1 MKPLV
6 ESQTTDAGLVA
17 VPVALEAVVEPRR
30 RPQVP
35 AAALRVMSDEH
46 LARLAA
52 EGDRA
57 AFGVVFH
64 RYHQCLYRYCLSLL
78 RHPEDAADALQSTML
93 RALRAL
99 EGETREI
106 ALRPWLYRIAHN
118 ESIDIVRRRPPSAED
133 ADELLGPCAPDVE
146 AGAEARARLQQLLS
160 DLRELPERQ
169 RGALV
174 MRELAGLDYDQI
186 GAALET
192 SPAGAK
198 QAVYDARQALF
209 ELARGREMDCDGV
222 RLRLSDGD
230 RRSMRA
236 RAVRAHLRE
245 CSECR
250 DFRAFTATR
259 RSTLSGLLPG
269 LPMGMTAN
277 MLRGALAGGTSGGL
291 GSAGSASVVAGVAT
305 AAGIKSLA
313 ALTLV
318 VAAGAGVAQ
327 TLPSGGSHERGLTGV
342 PSAA

>member
-17 VPVALEAVVEPRR
+17 VPVALEAVLEPRR

-64 RYHQCLYRYCLSLL
+64 RYHQCLYRYCLSLV
-78 RHPEDAADALQSTML
+78 RDPEDAADALQSTML

-118 ESIDIVRRRPPSAED
+118 ESIDVLRRRPHYGEGAGALRAAS
-133 ADELLGPCAPDVE
+133 GSDVE
-146 AGAEARARLQQLLS
+146 AGAEARARLQQLMT

-186 GAALET
+186 GAALDT
-192 SPAGAK
+192 SAGGAK
-198 QAVYDARQALF
+198 QAVYEARRALF
-209 ELARGREMDCDGV
+209 ELARGREMD
-222 RLRLSDGD
+222 
-230 RRSMRA
+230 
-236 RAVRAHLRE
+236 
-245 CSECR
+245 
-250 DFRAFTATR
+250 
-259 RSTLSGLLPG
+259 
-269 LPMGMTAN
+269 
-277 MLRGALAGGTSGGL
+277 
-291 GSAGSASVVAGVAT
+291 
-305 AAGIKSLA
+305 
-313 ALTLV
+313 
-318 VAAGAGVAQ
+318 
-327 TLPSGGSHERGLTGV
+327 
-342 PSAA
+342 